1 MRRIAR
7 RDDGFTLVELLVT
20 VVVIGILA
28 AIAIPMYASATGSAK
43 TAGTRSDV
51 ANVRAAALSILQQDD
66 DLPASVT
73 FDSASSVP
81 TAGATPDWRGYGST
95 LSGDTA
101 TIVYTRK
108 SSSTFCIA
116 GTSASGSTFWA
127 TRTDGVAASKPSGC

>member
-28 AIAIPMYASATGSAK
+28 AIAIPMYASATASAR

-51 ANVRAAALSILQQDD
+51 ANVRAAALSIQQKDD
-66 DLPASVT
+66 DLPPSVT
-73 FDSASSVP
+73 FGSASSVP

-95 LSGDTA
+95 FSGDTA
-101 TIVYTRK
+101 TIVYTRV
-108 SSSTFCIA
+108 SSSAFCVA
-116 GTSASGSTFWA
+116 GTSSTGATFWA
-127 TRTDGVAASKPSGC
+127 TRADGVATTKPTGC